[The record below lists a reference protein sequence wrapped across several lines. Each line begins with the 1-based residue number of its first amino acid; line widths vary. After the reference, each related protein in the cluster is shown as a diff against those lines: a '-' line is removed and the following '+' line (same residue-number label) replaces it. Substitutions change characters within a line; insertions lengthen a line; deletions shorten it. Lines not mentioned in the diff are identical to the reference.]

1 MKTWWQANGA
11 NLPIR
16 FKDEDNEEIEDLTG
30 KIPLFVECVTFKLG
44 NYYEVEDDEAESE
57 SEQDATIE
65 RTADEIYADKLD
77 NILEGFWWSRRVKR
91 IVATVI
97 EFAEDV

>member
-1 MKTWWQANGA
+1 MKRSRTLQGRY
-11 NLPIR
+11 R
-16 FKDEDNEEIEDLTG
+16 FLLN
-30 KIPLFVECVTFKLG
+30 VTFKLG

-57 SEQDATIE
+57 DEQDATIE